1 MKDRQNRL
9 NQSADIKAVGGGFWK
24 VHRVAKLVAGLGAI
38 ALGTSAMAAN
48 PTAKQALGLKPV
60 QPGVQY
66 AIVAADEVE
75 QCQVVDVSEEGAKGW
90 LVIGPDGNRLRRFLD
105 TNNDQRI
112 DRWSYFQYGVEVY
125 RDVDSNYDEK
135 ADRYCWMGSQ
145 GIRVGIDTDQNG
157 KIDRWERI
165 SAEEVSAEVVGALAA
180 NDSSRFMRLLI
191 TADELKRLGLG
202 REHAEKVAQSVQQAR
217 TGFAGLAS
225 GAGKLQPNAK
235 WLQFAAPSPGV
246 IPAGE
251 GGATSDVIVYEN
263 VIAMLEEQGQSKE
276 LLVGTMVRVNDTWK
290 LIGLPAVGNGEQL
303 ANASAG
309 MFFSASAASLP
320 TPSGAADGLQEA
332 VEQLEELDQ
341 KMATAPVAQ
350 KAELHAERAKLVA
363 SLVRQSAN
371 EQDRESWTRQLVDTL
386 SVAIQSG
393 EYPGGLKQLQ
403 AVAKQID
410 ADGRPTMAAYAQYQ
424 AIQSEY
430 ATRPAAEENFAEG
443 QKWLTD
449 TLTAFVKQYPK
460 SQYAAQAMMQLALN
474 KEFQGSEKDAVAL
487 YRQVATGFPNIDA
500 GRKAKG
506 AIYRMESVGR
516 QVELA
521 GTTIDGK
528 SFKLSALRG
537 RPVVLHY
544 WATWC
549 DQCLHDVKLL
559 DRLKARYK
567 NAGLTIIGV
576 NVDSN
581 RADAQAY
588 LKANPVPWPQLYAEG
603 GLEGSPLSQAF
614 GVQTLPNMLLIDAKG
629 VLVGHGIRASALD
642 GAIDGA
648 TRK

>member
-9 NQSADIKAVGGGFWK
+9 NPSANVNEAGGVSSK
-24 VHRVAKLVAGLGAI
+24 MLSVAKLFAGLGAI
-38 ALGTSAMAAN
+38 AFGTSAMAAN

-60 QPGVQY
+60 QTGVQY
-66 AIVAADEVE
+66 SIVAADEVD
-75 QCQVVDVSEEGAKGW
+75 QCQVVDVNENGDKGW

-125 RDVDSNYDEK
+125 RDVDSDYDEK

-180 NDSSRFMRLLI
+180 NDASRFMRLLI
-191 TADELKRLGLG
+191 TPDELKRLGLG
-202 REHAEKVAQSVQQAR
+202 KDHTDKVTKSVEQAR
-217 TGFAGLAS
+217 AGFAGLAS
-225 GAGKLQPNAK
+225 GAGKLPATAK

-263 VIAMLEEQGQSKE
+263 VIAMFEQQGQSKE

-290 LIGLPAVGNGEQL
+290 LIGLPVIGNGEQL
-303 ANASAG
+303 ANASGG
-309 MFFSASAASLP
+309 MFFSASAAALP
-320 TPSGAADGLQEA
+320 TPSGTADGLQEA

-341 KMATAPVAQ
+341 KMAAAPAAK

-393 EYPGGLKQLQ
+393 EYPGGLKQLK

-410 ADGRPTMAAYAQYQ
+410 ADGNPTMAAYATYQ

-430 ATRPAAEENFAEG
+430 ATRPATEENFAEG

-474 KEFQGSEKDAVAL
+474 KEFQGSEKDALAL

-516 QVELA
+516 RVELT

-528 SFKLSALRG
+528 QFKLSALRG

-603 GLEGSPLSQAF
+603 GLEASPLSQAF

-629 VLVGHGIRASALD
+629 VLVGHGIRASAMD

-648 TRK
+648 IRK